1 VSRPGSTR
9 TYLRN
14 PQPSDVR
21 QFGPRSR
28 RETEAVVP
36 LRRGFA
42 TQRIARAAVE
52 HQVEEESSLRR
63 ELLSFTL
70 DGDPYA
76 IPVERARE
84 IVRFRAITPMP
95 RVPPEIRGV
104 ISLRGEIV
112 QVMDLCLRLGVQA
125 REPTR
130 SSRIIVLHGDQGSVT
145 GLLVDSVREV
155 VRVAEEAI
163 QPPPTRE
170 SKSVESLCRQD
181 GEFISLLNMDRVLD
195 LDRAS

>member
-1 VSRPGSTR
+1 MGWES
-9 TYLRN
+9 L
-14 PQPSDVR
+14 
-21 QFGPRSR
+21 
-28 RETEAVVP
+28 
-36 LRRGFA
+36 
-42 TQRIARAAVE
+42 ARAAVA
-52 HQVEEESSLRR
+52 QQIDEEASLRR
-63 ELLSFTL
+63 ELLAFTL

-76 IPVERARE
+76 ISVEWARE
-84 IVRFRAITPMP
+84 IVRLQAITPMP

-112 QVMDLCLRLGVQA
+112 QVLDLSLRLGVQT

-130 SSRIIVLHGDQGSVT
+130 TSRIIVLHGDHGSVT

-163 QPPPTRE
+163 QPPPTGE
-170 SKSVESLCRQD
+170 SDSVEALCRQD

-195 LDRAS
+195 LGRKS